1 MFARVEG
8 IDYTPQSVEQVRA
21 EVITLRDEKLTEGAF
36 DAALLLSWTI
46 AFLAE
51 YADVLSDPNIVELV
65 EGRRRRDR
73 AAGRTVG

>member
-8 IDYTPQSVEQVRA
+8 IDYSPQSVEGIRA
-21 EVITLRDEKLTEGAF
+21 EVIKCRDEAITQAAF
-36 DAALLLSWTI
+36 DVAVALSWTI

-51 YADVLSDPNIVELV
+51 YADMLSDPNIVELI

>member
-8 IDYTPQSVEQVRA
+8 IDYTPESVEQIRA
-21 EVITLRDEKLTEGAF
+21 EVIKCRDEALTQGAF
-36 DAALLLSWTI
+36 DVAVALSWTI

-51 YADVLSDPNIVELV
+51 YADMLSDPSIVALV
-65 EGRRRRDR
+65 DGRRRRDR